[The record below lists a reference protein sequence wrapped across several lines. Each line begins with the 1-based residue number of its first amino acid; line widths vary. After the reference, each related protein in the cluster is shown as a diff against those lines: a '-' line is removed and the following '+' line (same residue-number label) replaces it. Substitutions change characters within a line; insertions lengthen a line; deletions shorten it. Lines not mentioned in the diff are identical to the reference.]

1 MTVNPSSRRNR
12 NLRLNLLIS
21 SLLFVFGV
29 SSLAASAVSLA
40 EENFLFAFRY
50 MTMNGTVFTTLVSLI
65 IIIVCI
71 AEMVTG
77 KAVKL
82 RQLYYLRLCSAVT
95 ECIIAVVIMLS
106 LLPFVP
112 DNPNLLT
119 YDSFTM
125 HVIIPLLAIAS
136 FLLNPLPVESMHP
149 LLRLN
154 CAWLITLYAA
164 VVITMIV
171 LGLIPQDKI
180 PYSFM
185 DFRSRP
191 LVYSICIGCFVYSFT
206 YVLSVW
212 LTDGNKRVS
221 RFWTDEKNR
230 PAHSE

>member
-71 AEMVTG
+71 TEMVTG

-136 FLLNPLPVESMHP
+136 FLLKSAGV
-149 LLRLN
+149 
-154 CAWLITLYAA
+154 
-164 VVITMIV
+164 
-171 LGLIPQDKI
+171 
-180 PYSFM
+180 F
-185 DFRSRP
+185 
-191 LVYSICIGCFVYSFT
+191 
-206 YVLSVW
+206 
-212 LTDGNKRVS
+212 
-221 RFWTDEKNR
+221 
-230 PAHSE
+230 